1 MMDTLLQDLR
11 YAVRQLI
18 KHPAFTAT
26 AVLTLALGIGA
37 NSAIFSV
44 VESVLLRSLPY
55 HDPDRLVMLWEDHSQ
70 ESAPRSPFAPANYT
84 DLQAQTGSFESLG
97 AIYPYSTVNLTGV
110 GEPEQL
116 RLLRVSADL
125 FPTLGVTARLGR
137 TLLPADDRPGG
148 PNVVVLTDGFWRS
161 RFGADTGAVGRSV
174 TLGGEPYT
182 IVGVMPPGFAL
193 PTWSGDLI
201 VPLGLDERTSQLRA
215 VRFLSLV
222 GRLKPGVS
230 LPRLNAELATIAG
243 RIAAAHPETN
253 TGVGI
258 TVLPVQQAVVGDVR
272 PVLMVLLGAVAFV
285 LLIAC
290 ANVAN
295 LLLAR
300 AAGRGR
306 EMAVRAALGAARGR
320 LVRQLLTESL
330 LLAAAG
336 AAGGLLLAGWGI
348 GWLHRLSAL
357 DVPRIA
363 DVAIRWPV
371 VAFAT
376 GAAILT
382 GVAMGLI
389 PALHAVGRQL
399 AEALREGSRTAAGG
413 HARRRARS
421 ALLVSQ
427 VALAVVLLVGA
438 GLMVRTL
445 RRLLDVDPGVQ
456 VDRAVTIGVRVGG
469 PRYQDPLATIGFYDQ
484 LTDRLA
490 ALPGVQA
497 VGAISVLPFG
507 TSGPTTG
514 LRFVSRA
521 PTEGPPPEAEYRSVT
536 PGYFASMG
544 IPLVAGRFFER
555 PDRSD
560 STRPVLVSRTFAT
573 LYFPGATAVGQ
584 RVRLGPNP
592 MALPCTIVGV
602 VGDVRDLGLG
612 APPRPDIYVL
622 AAQSP
627 SAAMS
632 LVLRAAGD
640 PAALVAPARAV
651 IRALDPDVPISRVTT
666 LRELVGASVARTR
679 YAGSLLGAFAALAL
693 VIAVIG
699 IYGVMSYLVT
709 QRDKE
714 LGVRIALGAKSRDIL
729 RLVLREGVRLS
740 ALGAGIGLLAAL
752 GTTRAMGKLLYG
764 VSPADPVTYAGVT
777 LLLAAA
783 VLIACY
789 VPSRRATRAD
799 PMVALRTE

>member
-1 MMDTLLQDLR
+1 MDALLQDIR
-11 YAVRQLI
+11 YAARTLL
-18 KHPAFTAT
+18 KSPGFTVS

-37 NSAIFSV
+37 NAAIFSV
-44 VESVLLRSLPY
+44 VEGVLLRSLPY
-55 HDPDRLVMLWEDHSQ
+55 RAPDRLVMLWENHPQ
-70 ESAPRSPFAPANYT
+70 EGAPRSPFAPANYT
-84 DLQAQTGSFESLG
+84 DLRAQTESFESLG

-125 FPTLGVTARLGR
+125 FPTLGVAARLGR

-148 PNVVVLTDGFWRS
+148 PNVVVVSDGFWRS
-161 RFGADTGAVGRSV
+161 RLGADSGAVGRSV

-182 IVGVMPPGFAL
+182 VVGVMPPGFAL

-201 VPLGLDERTSQLRA
+201 APLGLDERTSQLRA

-230 LPRLNAELATIAG
+230 LPRLNAELTTIAG
-243 RIAAAHPETN
+243 RIAAAQPETN
-253 TGVGI
+253 AGVGI
-258 TVLPVQQAVVGDVR
+258 TVLPVQQAVIGDVR
-272 PVLMVLLGAVAFV
+272 PLLLVLLGAVAFV

-300 AAGRGR
+300 AAGRSR
-306 EMAVRAALGAARGR
+306 EMAVRAALGAGR
-320 LVRQLLTESL
+320 QRLARQLLTESI
-330 LLAAAG
+330 LLATLG
-336 AAGGLLLAGWGI
+336 ALGGLALAAWGI
-348 GWLHRLSAL
+348 EWLRQLGAT
-357 DVPRIA
+357 DVPRITE
-363 DVAIRWPV
+363 VGLRWPV
-371 VAFAT
+371 LLFAA
-376 GAAILT
+376 GAGLVT
-382 GVAMGLI
+382 GVAVGVVA
-389 PALHAVGRQL
+389 ALHAIRPQL
-399 AEALREGSRTAAGG
+399 TAALNESGRGSAGG
-413 HARRRARS
+413 RERRRARA

-445 RRLLDVDPGVQ
+445 RRLLDVDPGVR

-469 PRYQDPLATIGFYDQ
+469 PRYQNPLATIGFYDQ
-484 LTDRLA
+484 LTERLA

-507 TSGPTTG
+507 TTGPTTG

-536 PGYFASMG
+536 PGYFAAMG
-544 IPLVAGRFFER
+544 IPLVAGRFFEQ

-560 STRPVLVSRTFAT
+560 STRPVLVSRTFAS

-592 MALPCTIVGV
+592 TAPPCTIVGV

-612 APPRPDIYVL
+612 APPRPDVYVL

-627 SAAMS
+627 SAAMA

-640 PAALVAPARAV
+640 PATLLAPVRAV
-651 IRALDPDVPISRVTT
+651 IRTLDPDVPISRVIT

-709 QRDKE
+709 QRDRE
-714 LGVRIALGAKSRDIL
+714 LGVRIALGAKPLDIL
-729 RLVLREGVRLS
+729 RLVLREGVGLG

-752 GTTRAMGKLLYG
+752 GATRAMERLLYG
-764 VSPADPVTYAGVT
+764 VSPTDPLTYAGVT
-777 LLLAAA
+777 LLLVA
-783 VLIACY
+783 VVLVTCY
-789 VPSRRATRAD
+789 IPARRATRVD